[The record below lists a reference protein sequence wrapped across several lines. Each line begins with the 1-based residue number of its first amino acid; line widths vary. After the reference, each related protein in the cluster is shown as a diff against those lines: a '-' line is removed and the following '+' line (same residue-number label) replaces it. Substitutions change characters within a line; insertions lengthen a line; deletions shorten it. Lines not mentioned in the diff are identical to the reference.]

1 MARRTVAAIAST
13 ALLVVWG
20 CGAAAT
26 PIPSAAPPASQAAAS
41 APAPSA
47 AEPSAAEPST
57 AEASAG
63 APSVAIPSFT
73 LPSEAKDLEALLPDT
88 ICGSKATKASLS
100 GASFS
105 ANAQPEFK
113 AALTALGKSPSDV
126 SFAFAFSESG
136 CGAGIFRIAGVDAN
150 QLQQV
155 FLAEQQKSG
164 TTYTQGSVGGRNVFI
179 SDEGSSGKQ
188 YFYFAGDAVLFATA
202 KDDATA
208 GPILQSLP
216 G

>member
-1 MARRTVAAIAST
+1 MARRALIAIMSG
-13 ALLVVWG
+13 ALLLIVWG

-26 PIPSAAPPASQAAAS
+26 PIPSTAAPSAAAAS
-41 APAPSA
+41 AAQPSA
-47 AEPSAAEPST
+47 AEPSPAESSAGGPSAA
-57 AEASAG
+57 ASAPVPG
-63 APSVAIPSFT
+63 FS

-88 ICGSKATKASLS
+88 ICGLTATKASLS
-100 GASFS
+100 GASFE

-113 AALTALGKSPSDV
+113 AALQALGKSPSDV
-126 SFAFAFSESG
+126 SFAFEFSTSG
-136 CGAGIFRIAGVDAN
+136 CGAGIFRIAGVDTA

-155 FLAEQQKSG
+155 FIAEQQKSG

-179 SDEGSSGKQ
+179 ADRGSSGKQ
-188 YFYFAGDAVLFATA
+188 YLYFSGDAVLFATA

-208 GPILQSLP
+208 ASILQALP